1 MLSHKFRAAGSITG
15 ASFAVAGMAALLAL
29 AVPRAAAGIEISAL
43 QAILVDYQTGEV
55 MFEKD
60 ADAPMTPSSMSKI
73 MTVYKVFERLK
84 DGRLQLSDSFA
95 VSEKAWR
102 KKGSKMFVAV
112 NSRVKVEDLIRG
124 IVVQSG
130 NDASIVVAEGL
141 AGSEDAFAAELNET
155 ARELGMVNTNF
166 VNASGWP
173 DPDHLTTARDLAT
186 LAAATIRNFPD
197 YYHYYAEESYS
208 YNGIKQDNR
217 NPLIYRDVGA
227 DGLKTGH
234 TEAGGYGLTVS
245 AIRGG
250 RRLVAVLNGMPTK
263 KARGRDA
270 ERLLDWGFREFNNY
284 TLFEKGAKVSTAPV
298 WMGTESSVSLVLPD
312 ALTLTLPVKARRKMV
327 VKVAIN
333 SPVPAPVKKGAQ
345 LARLRIELPGRAP
358 LEFPLLAGADVER
371 LGAISRL
378 AAALRFILFG
388 EAG

>member
-1 MLSHKFRAAGSITG
+1 MRNHKRVL
-15 ASFAVAGMAALLAL
+15 FAVLGLTASLAL
-29 AVPRAAAGIEISAL
+29 VAPSAAMAIEISAS
-43 QAILVDYQTGEV
+43 QAILIDFQTGQV
-55 MFEKD
+55 IFEKD
-60 ADAPMTPSSMSKI
+60 ADLSMTPSSMSKI
-73 MTVYKVFERLK
+73 MTVYKMFERLK
-84 DGRLQLSDSFA
+84 DGRLALTDSFV

-141 AGSEDAFAAELNET
+141 AGTEDAFAAELNET
-155 ARELGMVNTNF
+155 ARELGMSNSNF

-173 DPDHLTTARDLAT
+173 SPDHRTTARDLAK
-186 LAAATIRNFPD
+186 LALATIRNFPD
-197 YYHYYAEESYS
+197 YYHYYSEHSFS
-208 YNGIKQDNR
+208 YNGIKQGNR

-234 TEAGGYGLTVS
+234 TEAGGFGLTAS

-250 RRLVAVLNGMPTK
+250 RRLVAVLNGMPSK

-284 TLFEKGAKVSTAPV
+284 TLFEKNAEVSTASV
-298 WMGTESSVSLVLPD
+298 WMGAESSVSLVLPD
-312 ALTLTLPVKARRKMV
+312 SLTLTLPVKARRKMV
-327 VKVAIN
+327 VKVAMN
-333 SPVPAPVKKGAQ
+333 SPVPARIKKGDQ
-345 LARLRIELPGRAP
+345 LARLKIEIPGRATM
-358 LEFPLLAGADVER
+358 EFPLLAGDDVER

>member
-1 MLSHKFRAAGSITG
+1 MRNHKRVL
-15 ASFAVAGMAALLAL
+15 FAVLGLTASLAL
-29 AVPRAAAGIEISAL
+29 VAPSAAMAIEISAS
-43 QAILVDYQTGEV
+43 QAILIDFQTGQV
-55 MFEKD
+55 IFEKD
-60 ADAPMTPSSMSKI
+60 ADLSMTPSSMSKI
-73 MTVYKVFERLK
+73 MTVYKMFERLK
-84 DGRLQLSDSFA
+84 DGRLALTDSFA

-141 AGSEDAFAAELNET
+141 AGTEDAFAAELNET
-155 ARELGMVNTNF
+155 ARELGMSNSNF

-173 DPDHLTTARDLAT
+173 SPDHRTTARDLAK
-186 LAAATIRNFPD
+186 LALATIRNFPD
-197 YYHYYAEESYS
+197 YYHYYSEHSFS
-208 YNGIKQDNR
+208 YNGIKQGNR

-234 TEAGGYGLTVS
+234 TEAGGFGLTAS

-250 RRLVAVLNGMPTK
+250 RRLVAVLNGMPSK

-284 TLFEKGAKVSTAPV
+284 TLFEKNAEVSTASV
-298 WMGTESSVSLVLPD
+298 WMGAESSVSLVLPD
-312 ALTLTLPVKARRKMV
+312 SLTLTLPVKARRKMV
-327 VKVAIN
+327 VKVAMN
-333 SPVPAPVKKGAQ
+333 SPVPARIKKGDQ
-345 LARLRIELPGRAP
+345 LARLKIEIPGRATM
-358 LEFPLLAGADVER
+358 EFPLLAGDDVER

>member
-1 MLSHKFRAAGSITG
+1 MRNHKSKV
-15 ASFAVAGMAALLAL
+15 FAVIGLAASIALAAPGMA
-29 AVPRAAAGIEISAL
+29 IEISSA
-43 QAILVDYQTGEV
+43 QAILVDFQTGEV
-55 MFEKD
+55 LFEKD
-60 ADAPMTPSSMSKI
+60 ADVSMTPSSMSKI
-73 MTVYKVFERLK
+73 MTVYKMFERLK
-84 DGRLQLSDSFA
+84 DGRLQLTDSFA

-155 ARELGMVNTNF
+155 ARELGMSNSNF

-173 DPDHLTTARDLAT
+173 DPDHRTTARDLAT
-186 LAAATIRNFPD
+186 LALATIRNFPD
-197 YYHYYAEESYS
+197 YYHYYSEQSFS
-208 YNGIKQDNR
+208 YNGIKQGNR

-234 TEAGGYGLTVS
+234 TEAGGFGLTAS

-250 RRLVAVLNGMPTK
+250 RRLVAVLNGMPSK

-298 WMGTESSVSLVLPD
+298 WMGAEASVPLVLPD
-312 ALTLTLPVKARRKMV
+312 SLTLTLPVKARRKMV
-327 VKVAIN
+327 VKVAMN
-333 SPVPAPVKKGAQ
+333 SPVPAPIKKGDQ
-345 LARLRIELPGRAP
+345 LARLKIEMPGRAP
-358 LEFPLLAGADVER
+358 MQFPLLAGDDVER

-388 EAG
+388 EPL

>member
-1 MLSHKFRAAGSITG
+1 MRNHKRNL
-15 ASFAVAGMAALLAL
+15 FAVFGLVASLAL
-29 AVPRAAAGIEISAL
+29 AAPGMAIELSAS
-43 QAILVDYQTGEV
+43 QAILIDFQTGEV
-55 MFEKD
+55 LFEKD
-60 ADAPMTPSSMSKI
+60 ADLAMTPSSMSKI
-73 MTVYKVFERLK
+73 MTVYKIFERLK
-84 DGRLQLSDSFA
+84 DGRLQLTDSFA

-155 ARELGMVNTNF
+155 ARELGMGNSNF

-173 DPDHLTTARDLAT
+173 DADHRTTARGLAK
-186 LAAATIRNFPD
+186 LALATIRNFPD
-197 YYHYYAEESYS
+197 YYHYYSEQSFS
-208 YNGIKQDNR
+208 YNGIKQGNR

-234 TEAGGYGLTVS
+234 TEAGGFGLTAS

-270 ERLLDWGFREFNNY
+270 ERLMDWGFREFNNY

-298 WMGTESSVSLVLPD
+298 WMGAAGSVALVLPD
-312 ALTLTLPVKARRKMV
+312 SLTLSLPVKARRKMV
-327 VKVAIN
+327 VKVAMN
-333 SPVPAPVKKGAQ
+333 SPVPAPVKKGDQ
-345 LARLRIELPGRAP
+345 LARLKIEMPGRAP
-358 LEFPLLAGADVER
+358 MEFPLLAGEDVER

>member
-1 MLSHKFRAAGSITG
+1 MRNHKRNL
-15 ASFAVAGMAALLAL
+15 FAVFGLVASLAL
-29 AVPRAAAGIEISAL
+29 AAPGMAIELSAS
-43 QAILVDYQTGEV
+43 QAILIDFQTGEV
-55 MFEKD
+55 LFEKD
-60 ADAPMTPSSMSKI
+60 ADLAMTPSSMSKI
-73 MTVYKVFERLK
+73 MTVYKIFERLK
-84 DGRLQLSDSFA
+84 DGRLQLTDSFA

-155 ARELGMVNTNF
+155 ARELGMGNSNF

-173 DPDHLTTARDLAT
+173 DADHRTTARDLAK
-186 LAAATIRNFPD
+186 LALATIRNFPD
-197 YYHYYAEESYS
+197 YYHYYSEQSFS
-208 YNGIKQDNR
+208 YNGIKQGNR

-234 TEAGGYGLTVS
+234 TEAGGFGLTAS

-270 ERLLDWGFREFNNY
+270 ERLMDWGFREFNNY

-298 WMGTESSVSLVLPD
+298 WMGAAGSVALVLPD
-312 ALTLTLPVKARRKMV
+312 SLTLSLPVKARRKMV
-327 VKVAIN
+327 VKVAMN
-333 SPVPAPVKKGAQ
+333 SPVPAPVKKGDQ
-345 LARLRIELPGRAP
+345 LARLKIEMPGRAP
-358 LEFPLLAGADVER
+358 MEFPLLAGEDVER

>member
-1 MLSHKFRAAGSITG
+1 
-15 ASFAVAGMAALLAL
+15 MA
-29 AVPRAAAGIEISAL
+29 IEISAS
-43 QAILVDYQTGEV
+43 QAILIDFQTGQV
-55 MFEKD
+55 IFEKD
-60 ADAPMTPSSMSKI
+60 ADLSMTPSSMSKI
-73 MTVYKVFERLK
+73 MTVYKMFERLK
-84 DGRLQLSDSFA
+84 DGRLALTDSFA

-141 AGSEDAFAAELNET
+141 AGTEDAFAAELNET
-155 ARELGMVNTNF
+155 ARELGMSNSNF

-173 DPDHLTTARDLAT
+173 SPDHRTTARDLAK
-186 LAAATIRNFPD
+186 LALATIRNFPD
-197 YYHYYAEESYS
+197 YYHYYSEHSFS
-208 YNGIKQDNR
+208 YNGIKQGNR

-234 TEAGGYGLTVS
+234 TEAGGFGLTAS

-250 RRLVAVLNGMPTK
+250 RRLVAVLNGMPSK

-284 TLFEKGAKVSTAPV
+284 TLFEKNAEVSTASV
-298 WMGTESSVSLVLPD
+298 WMGAESSVSLVLPD
-312 ALTLTLPVKARRKMV
+312 SLTLTLPVKARRKMV
-327 VKVAIN
+327 VKVAMN
-333 SPVPAPVKKGAQ
+333 SPVPARIKKGDQ
-345 LARLRIELPGRAP
+345 LARLKIEIPGRATM
-358 LEFPLLAGADVER
+358 EFPLLAGDDVER

>member
-1 MLSHKFRAAGSITG
+1 MRNHKSKV
-15 ASFAVAGMAALLAL
+15 FAVIGLAASIALAAPGMA
-29 AVPRAAAGIEISAL
+29 IEISSA
-43 QAILVDYQTGEV
+43 QAILVDFQTGEV
-55 MFEKD
+55 LFEKD
-60 ADAPMTPSSMSKI
+60 ADVSMTPSSMSKI
-73 MTVYKVFERLK
+73 MTVYKMFERLK
-84 DGRLQLSDSFA
+84 DGRLQLTDSFA

-155 ARELGMVNTNF
+155 ARELGMSNSNF

-173 DPDHLTTARDLAT
+173 DPDHRTTARDLAT
-186 LAAATIRNFPD
+186 LALATIRNFPD
-197 YYHYYAEESYS
+197 YYHYYSETSFS
-208 YNGIKQDNR
+208 YNGIKQGNR

-234 TEAGGYGLTVS
+234 TEAGGFGLTAS

-250 RRLVAVLNGMPTK
+250 RRLVAVLNGMPSK

-298 WMGTESSVSLVLPD
+298 WMGAEASVPLVLPD
-312 ALTLTLPVKARRKMV
+312 SLTLTLPVKARRKMV
-327 VKVAIN
+327 VKVAMN
-333 SPVPAPVKKGAQ
+333 SPVPAPIKKGDQ
-345 LARLRIELPGRAP
+345 LARLKIEMPGRAP
-358 LEFPLLAGADVER
+358 MQFPLLAGDDVER

-388 EAG
+388 EPL

>member
-1 MLSHKFRAAGSITG
+1 MRNHKSKV
-15 ASFAVAGMAALLAL
+15 FAVIGLAASIALAAPGMA
-29 AVPRAAAGIEISAL
+29 IEISSA
-43 QAILVDYQTGEV
+43 QAILVDFQTGEV
-55 MFEKD
+55 LFEKD
-60 ADAPMTPSSMSKI
+60 ADVSMTPSSMSKI
-73 MTVYKVFERLK
+73 MTVYKMFERLK
-84 DGRLQLSDSFA
+84 DGRLQLTDSFA

-155 ARELGMVNTNF
+155 ARELGMSNSNF

-173 DPDHLTTARDLAT
+173 DPDHRTTARDLAT
-186 LAAATIRNFPD
+186 LALATIRNFPD
-197 YYHYYAEESYS
+197 YYHYYSETSFS
-208 YNGIKQDNR
+208 YNGIKQGNR

-234 TEAGGYGLTVS
+234 TEAGGFGLTAS

-250 RRLVAVLNGMPTK
+250 RRLVAVLNGMPSK
-263 KARGRDA
+263 KTRGRDA
-270 ERLLDWGFREFNNY
+270 KRLLDWGFREFNNY

-298 WMGTESSVSLVLPD
+298 WMGAEASVPLVLPD
-312 ALTLTLPVKARRKMV
+312 SLTLTLPVKARRKMV
-327 VKVAIN
+327 VKVAMN
-333 SPVPAPVKKGAQ
+333 SPVPAPIKKGDQ
-345 LARLRIELPGRAP
+345 LARLKIEMPGRAP
-358 LEFPLLAGADVER
+358 MQFPLLAGDDVER

-388 EAG
+388 EPL

>member
-1 MLSHKFRAAGSITG
+1 MRNHKRNL
-15 ASFAVAGMAALLAL
+15 FAVFGLVASLAL
-29 AVPRAAAGIEISAL
+29 AAPGMAIELSAS
-43 QAILVDYQTGEV
+43 QAILIDFQTGEV
-55 MFEKD
+55 LFEKD
-60 ADAPMTPSSMSKI
+60 ADLAMTPSSMSKI
-73 MTVYKVFERLK
+73 MTVYKIFERLK
-84 DGRLQLSDSFA
+84 DGRLQLTDSFA

-102 KKGSKMFVAV
+102 KMGSKMFVAV

-155 ARELGMVNTNF
+155 ARELGMGNSNF

-173 DPDHLTTARDLAT
+173 DADHRTTARDLAK
-186 LAAATIRNFPD
+186 LALATIRNFPD
-197 YYHYYAEESYS
+197 YYHYYSEQSFS
-208 YNGIKQDNR
+208 YNGIKQGNR

-234 TEAGGYGLTVS
+234 TEAGGFGLTAS

-270 ERLLDWGFREFNNY
+270 ERLMDWGFREFNNY

-298 WMGTESSVSLVLPD
+298 WMGAAGSVALVLPD
-312 ALTLTLPVKARRKMV
+312 SLTLSLPVKARRKMV
-327 VKVAIN
+327 VKVAMN
-333 SPVPAPVKKGAQ
+333 SPVPAPVKKGDQ
-345 LARLRIELPGRAP
+345 LARLKIEMPGRAP
-358 LEFPLLAGADVER
+358 MEFPLLAGEDVER

>member
-1 MLSHKFRAAGSITG
+1 MRNHKRNL
-15 ASFAVAGMAALLAL
+15 FAVFGLVASLAL
-29 AVPRAAAGIEISAL
+29 AAPGMAIELSAS
-43 QAILVDYQTGEV
+43 QAILIDFQTGEV
-55 MFEKD
+55 LFEKD
-60 ADAPMTPSSMSKI
+60 ADLAMTPSSMSKI
-73 MTVYKVFERLK
+73 MTVYKIFERLK
-84 DGRLQLSDSFA
+84 DGRLQLTDSFA

-124 IVVQSG
+124 IGVQSG

-155 ARELGMVNTNF
+155 ARELGMGNSNF

-173 DPDHLTTARDLAT
+173 DADHRTTARDLAK
-186 LAAATIRNFPD
+186 LALATIRNFPD
-197 YYHYYAEESYS
+197 YYHYYSEQSFS
-208 YNGIKQDNR
+208 YNGIKQGNR

-234 TEAGGYGLTVS
+234 TEAGGFGLTAS

-270 ERLLDWGFREFNNY
+270 ERLMDWGFREFNNY

-298 WMGTESSVSLVLPD
+298 WMGAAGSVALVLPD
-312 ALTLTLPVKARRKMV
+312 SLTLSLPVKARRKMV
-327 VKVAIN
+327 VKVAMN
-333 SPVPAPVKKGAQ
+333 SPVPAPVKKGDQ
-345 LARLRIELPGRAP
+345 LARLKIEMPGRAP
-358 LEFPLLAGADVER
+358 MEFPLLAGEDVER